1 MGESNVVLGCDYV
14 GGGWGVWWESGRCVR
29 VERKVEGCRK
39 GSERV

>member
-1 MGESNVVLGCDYV
+1 VLGCDYV
-14 GGGWGVWWESGRCVR
+14 GGGGGVCGWESGRCVR